1 MSNLFSFRGAQD
13 YIMIPNQQ
21 ITSPEIILLPFN
33 RSFSLTLIK
42 CGDLLKI
49 RGFIVN
55 RNKIEK
61 LMNET
66 LEFSFGQES
75 CIQIPFSFL
84 IRSEKKYMT
93 FFKRDDEIYC
103 FINFPHDYFFNH
115 KIPMIKLKHSDF
127 SVKVTNQTCDYNIK
141 IALDKY
147 FLDEK
152 EKTKYNSE
160 LDVEFC
166 HNIRNIQHFKIP
178 LDVIENNLYIYRTDI
193 DANLLTQGL
202 FIVKDDGF
210 FRTELC
216 EINIKF
222 NNNITFLNYDV
233 NLLNVYNEELGKLI
247 YYGFN
252 IDEKHDSTNLVGCLN
267 LSKVKNITITIIK
280 KNLDENLNESPDEW
294 LDIYMPNWNTLSY
307 KQGLAGVKY
316 GKYGL

>member
-1 MSNLFSFRGAQD
+1 MTDLFSFKGAQD
-13 YIMIPNQQ
+13 FAMIPNQQ

-33 RSFSLTLIK
+33 RPFSLTLIK

-66 LEFSFGQES
+66 LEFSFGYES

-84 IRSEKKYMT
+84 IRSEKNGMT

-115 KIPMIKLKHSDF
+115 KIPMIKLKYSDF
-127 SVKVTNQTCDYNIK
+127 SVKVTNQTCDYNIQ
-141 IALDKY
+141 IVLDKY

-152 EKTKYNSE
+152 EKTKYNLE

-178 LDVIENNLYIYRTDI
+178 LSKIENNLYIYETDVE
-193 DANLLTQGL
+193 ASLLTQGL
-202 FIVKDDGF
+202 FIVKDTVSF
-210 FRTELC
+210 STEFY
-216 EINIKF
+216 NVTIKL
-222 NNNITFLNYDV
+222 NNNVTALNYDV
-233 NLLNVYNEELGKLI
+233 NLLNIYNEDVGKLI

-252 IDEKHDSTNLVGCLN
+252 VGEKYDSTDVVGCLN
-267 LSKVKNITITIIK
+267 LSRAEKVTVNIII
-280 KNLDENLNESPDEW
+280 KNLDKNQNENQDKY
-294 LDIYMPNWNTLSY
+294 LDIYMPNWNILMY
-307 KQGLAGVKY
+307 KQGLAGVKF
-316 GKYGL
+316 L

>member
-1 MSNLFSFRGAQD
+1 MTDLFSFKGAQD
-13 YIMIPNQQ
+13 FAMIPNQQ
-21 ITSPEIILLPFN
+21 ITLPEIILLPFN
-33 RSFSLTLIK
+33 RPFSLNLIK

-61 LMNET
+61 LMNES
-66 LEFSFGQES
+66 LEFSFGYES

-84 IRSEKKYMT
+84 IRSEKNGMN

-103 FINFPHDYFFNH
+103 FINFPHYYFFNH
-115 KIPMIKLKHSDF
+115 KIPMMKLKHIDF

-141 IALDKY
+141 IVLDKY

-160 LDVEFC
+160 LDVELC
-166 HNIRNIQHFKIP
+166 HNIRNIQHFKIL
-178 LDVIENNLYIYRTDI
+178 LDHQKMTDDNLYTYKTDI
-193 DANLLTQGL
+193 DGNFLTQGL
-202 FIVKDDGF
+202 FIVKDAT
-210 FRTELC
+210 TELY

-222 NNNITFLNYDV
+222 NDNITALHYDI
-233 NLLNVYNEELGKLI
+233 NLLNVYNEDVGKLI

-252 IDEKHDSTNLVGCLN
+252 VDEKHDSTNVVGCLN
-267 LSKVKNITITIIK
+267 LSRVEKVTVTIIK

-316 GKYGL
+316 GL

>member
-1 MSNLFSFRGAQD
+1 MTDLFSFKGAQD
-13 YIMIPNQQ
+13 FAMIPNQQ

-33 RSFSLTLIK
+33 RPFSLTLIK

-66 LEFSFGQES
+66 LEFSFGYES

-84 IRSEKKYMT
+84 IRSEKNGMI
-93 FFKRDDEIYC
+93 FFKKNDEIYC

-115 KIPMIKLKHSDF
+115 KIPMIKLKYSDF
-127 SVKVTNQTCDYNIK
+127 SVKVTNQTCDYNIQ
-141 IALDKY
+141 IVLDKY

-166 HNIRNIQHFKIP
+166 HNIKNIQHFKIA
-178 LDVIENNLYIYRTDI
+178 LGHQKMTDDNLYTYKTDVE
-193 DANLLTQGL
+193 ASLLTQGL
-202 FIVKDDGF
+202 FIVRDAGSFMTD
-210 FRTELC
+210 LY
-216 EINIKF
+216 EINIKL
-222 NNNITFLNYDV
+222 NDDIIYLNYDV
-233 NLLNVYNEELGKLI
+233 NLLNIYNEDVGKLI

-252 IDEKHDSTNLVGCLN
+252 IGEKHDSTNVVGCLN
-267 LSKVKNITITIIK
+267 LSRVDNVTITIKIK
-280 KNLDENLNESPDEW
+280 LFDENPDEY
-294 LDIYMPNWNTLSY
+294 LDIYMPNWNILTY
-307 KQGLAGVKY
+307 KQGLAGIRYV
-316 GKYGL
+316 

>member
-1 MSNLFSFRGAQD
+1 MTDLFSFRGAQD

-33 RSFSLTLIK
+33 RQFSLTLIK

-61 LMNET
+61 LMNES
-66 LEFSFGQES
+66 LEFSFGHES

-84 IRSEKKYMT
+84 IRSEKTGMT
-93 FFKRDDEIYC
+93 FFKRDNEVYC
-103 FINFPHDYFFNH
+103 FINFSHYYFFNH
-115 KIPMIKLKHSDF
+115 KIPMIKLKYSDF
-127 SVKVTNQTCDYNIK
+127 SVKVTNQTSDYNIQ
-141 IALDKY
+141 IVLDKY

-178 LDVIENNLYIYRTDI
+178 LDVIENNLHIYRTNI
-193 DANLLTQGL
+193 DVNLLTQGL
-202 FIVKDDGF
+202 FIVKDDVF
-210 FRTELC
+210 FRTELY

-222 NNNITFLNYDV
+222 NNNITVLNYDV
-233 NLLNVYNEELGKLI
+233 NLLNIYNEDVGKLI

-267 LSKVKNITITIIK
+267 LSRAEKVTVTIII
-280 KNLDENLNESPDEW
+280 KNLDESPDEW

-307 KQGLAGVKY
+307 KQGLVGLKY
-316 GKYGL
+316 ELYGL